1 MGAAVVSAFD
11 VVALIVGIFFV
22 VGIAVGFL
30 MVMAIPAFGRI
41 RANGPSTEFHP
52 DPRDQPDL
60 GPPAE
65 PVPSPYREEP
75 DDRDDYPWWPSQR

>member
-41 RANGPSTEFHP
+41 RANGTRPVPHP
-52 DPRDQPDL
+52 DPKDQADL

-65 PVPSPYREEP
+65 PVPYQEP
-75 DDRDDYPWWPSQR
+75 DDRDDYPWWPSPR

>member
-1 MGAAVVSAFD
+1 VGAAVVSAFD
-11 VVALIVGIFFV
+11 VVALIIGIFFV

-30 MVMAIPAFGRI
+30 MVMAIPALGQAW
-41 RANGPSTEFHP
+41 ANRRRPAGGFHP
-52 DPRDQPDL
+52 DPPGQLNL

-65 PVPSPYREEP
+65 SVPSQEP

>member
-1 MGAAVVSAFD
+1 VVSAFD

-41 RANGPSTEFHP
+41 RAPGSRQEFHP
-52 DPRDQPDL
+52 DPGDQPGL
-60 GPPAE
+60 GPPGE
-65 PVPSPYREEP
+65 PAPAPYEEP

>member
-30 MVMAIPAFGRI
+30 MVMAIPAFGRM
-41 RANGPSTEFHP
+41 RANGPRAQFHP
-52 DPRDQPDL
+52 DPKDHSDL
-60 GPPAE
+60 GLPTE
-65 PVPSPYREEP
+65 PVPCQEP
-75 DDRDDYPWWPSQR
+75 DDRDDYPWWPGQR